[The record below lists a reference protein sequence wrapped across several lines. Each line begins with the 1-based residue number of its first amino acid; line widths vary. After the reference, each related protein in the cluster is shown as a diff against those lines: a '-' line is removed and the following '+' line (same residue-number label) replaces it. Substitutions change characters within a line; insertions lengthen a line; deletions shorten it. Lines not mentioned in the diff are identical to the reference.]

1 MLQDSI
7 KCPKCGT
14 AIKLSEALSSDME
27 SVIKLK
33 YEKELDA
40 RIAAERKLLQEKAE
54 KSASESVKLELSD
67 LKEQLEE
74 KAKNLEK
81 AQQQELELRKSQRKL
96 EDDKKAFELEMN
108 RKLDIERESIAEKIS
123 RELDDN
129 HKLKDAEKD
138 KQLTEMKNQIG
149 ILQRKAEQG
158 SQQGQGEVLE
168 LELEQ
173 LFRNEFPFDAIEPV
187 AKGVRGGDIVHV
199 VKTQAGRVCGK
210 ILWEAKRT
218 RAWSDSWIPKLKD
231 DQRSSKADIAVIV
244 SETLPKGHHHFRQV
258 EGVWVTDIPSSM
270 SLAAALRVVLTQV
283 ELSKEI
289 QTGKEE
295 KMEVM
300 YTYFTGTEFRN
311 RVQSIVE
318 SFVEMRRDLDSEK
331 RAFEK
336 IWAKREKQ
344 IERIV
349 LNIAG
354 MNGDIEGITGTALPS
369 VKLLELSAGDND
381 TEK

>member
-14 AIKLSEALSSDME
+14 SIKLSEALSGDME
-27 SVIKLK
+27 TALKSK
-33 YEKELDA
+33 YEKELE
-40 RIAAERKLLQEKAE
+40 IKLTAERKLLQERAE
-54 KSASESVKLELSD
+54 KAASDSVKMELSD
-67 LKEQLEE
+67 LKEQLDE
-74 KAKNLEK
+74 KARNLEK
-81 AQQQELELRKSQRKL
+81 AQQQELELRKNQRKL
-96 EDDKKAFELEMN
+96 EEDRKAFELEMN
-108 RKLDIERESIAEKIS
+108 RKLDNERQSLIEKIS
-123 RELDDN
+123 GELEESR
-129 HKLKDAEKD
+129 KFKDAEKD
-138 KQLTEMKNQIG
+138 KQLTEMKNQINV
-149 ILQRKAEQG
+149 LQRKAEQA

-173 LFRNEFPFDAIEPV
+173 LFKNEFPFDAIEPV
-187 AKGVRGGDIVHV
+187 AKGVKGGDIVHV
-199 VKTQAGRVCGK
+199 VKTQAGRICGK

-218 RAWSDSWIPKLKD
+218 RSWSDSWIPKLKD

-244 SETLPKGHHHFRQV
+244 SETLPKGFHHFRQM

-300 YTYFTGTEFRN
+300 YNYFTGTEFRN
-311 RVQSIVE
+311 RVQSMVE
-318 SFVEMRRDLDSEK
+318 SFVEMRKDLDSEK

-369 VKLLELSAGDND
+369 VKLLELPIETTDR
-381 TEK
+381 E